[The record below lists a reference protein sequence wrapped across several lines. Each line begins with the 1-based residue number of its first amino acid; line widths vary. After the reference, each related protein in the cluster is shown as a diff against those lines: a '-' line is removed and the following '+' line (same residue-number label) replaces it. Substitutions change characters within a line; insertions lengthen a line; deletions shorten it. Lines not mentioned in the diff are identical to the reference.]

1 MPFVSDEEWNI
12 IQQKLALIEQFEKR
26 IAELEARLKRYEN
39 AHISSSMLGFHASEI
54 DGNKSRGKPG
64 RKDGHEGMSRKTPGE
79 IHEKIYL
86 ELKVCPCCGQKVK
99 LRKNSRKRVV
109 TTIVP
114 GNVKNTEYELQRAY
128 CENCDKLVEPVVPN
142 ALPNTPFGLELVL
155 YVAFLSMLGIT
166 LSKIRTILLH
176 DYNLALSKG
185 TVANMLEKTAN
196 FLGAD
201 YEKLRVELLK
211 QRDVFGDETSHP
223 IHGKNGWLWTF
234 ISEKIAYLTVQKSR
248 GQKVANKILKGYAG
262 ILHSDFWS
270 AYNKLGC
277 DKQKCLAHLTRELK
291 HLKRK
296 SRSKELKKYCS
307 KLLRLLDYARKENRH
322 SPEFRGF
329 CEQRLH
335 KIVDANYLD
344 KDCQRLNKRL
354 RRHSNE
360 IFLFCEKETE
370 ITNNRAER
378 SLRPMVIKRKNTYG
392 SYSIEGAQAHAMLAS
407 FYQTS
412 QLQKTDFEDYMKN
425 IIHEKLNPTGS

>member
-1 MPFVSDEEWNI
+1 M
-12 IQQKLALIEQFEKR
+12 LAKQASLEKR
-26 IAELEARLKRYEN
+26 VAELEALLRKFDN
-39 AHISSSMLGFHASEI
+39 AHTPSSMQGFHASNIRE
-54 DGNKSRGKPG
+54 NKSRGKPG
-64 RKDGHEGMSRKTPGE
+64 RKDGHEGVSRKTPGE
-79 IHEKIYL
+79 IHERRLL
-86 ELKVCPCCGQKVK
+86 ELTVCPCCGQKVK
-99 LRKNSRKRVV
+99 QRKNSRKRVV

-114 GNVKNTEYELQRAY
+114 GTAKNTEYELQRAY
-128 CENCDKLVEPVVPN
+128 CENCKKLVEPIVPT
-142 ALPNTPFGLELVL
+142 ALPNTPFGLELAL

-166 LSKIRTILLH
+166 LSKIRTILSH

-185 TVANMLEKTAN
+185 TIANMLEKTAN

-201 YEKLRVELLK
+201 YEKLREELLK
-211 QRDVFGDETSHP
+211 QKDIFGDETSHP
-223 IHGKNGWLWTF
+223 IRGKNGWLWTF

-277 DKQKCLAHLTRELK
+277 DKQKCLAHLSRELK

-296 SRSKELKKYCS
+296 TRSKELKKYCFL
-307 KLLRLLDYARKENRH
+307 LLRLLDYARKENRH
-322 SPEFRGF
+322 SPEFRRF

-335 KIVDANYLD
+335 KIVDADYSD
-344 KDCQRLNKRL
+344 RDCQRLNKRL
-354 RRHSNE
+354 RRHADE

-392 SYSIEGAQAHAMLAS
+392 SYSIEGGQAHAVLAS

-412 QLQKTDFEDYMKN
+412 QLQKIDFEEYMN
-425 IIHEKLNPTGS
+425 GLIQNRLNPTGS